1 MTESDDE
8 HRDTAEDNEE
18 GLIRHY
24 FYDIEMSLSTL
35 KRRIKTY
42 NLRRHL
48 PDYDIDD
55 LRAAIQSIVDG
66 PGCLQGHRSIWH
78 TLQLRGMRVPRIAVQ
93 EILREI
99 DPEGSEDRKA
109 HRKYINPGPNYAWHC
124 DGNYDKLKPLSDSR
138 FMAVLMVGVARS
150 STNHFR
156 REVFLFAVR
165 FFILPWGSLF
175 CREILYFAVRLLL
188 LPWHFW
194 ATVGSAHRSDFQGV
208 PAWINMSL
216 MSMLLVRVRRYGHA
230 TR

>member
-1 MTESDDE
+1 MTASLDKKKMTESDDE

-48 PDYDIDD
+48 PDYDVDD

-66 PGCLQGHRSIWH
+66 PGCLQGYRSIWH

-109 HRKYINPGPNYAWHC
+109 HRLKKRKYINPGPNYAWHC
-124 DGNYDKLKPLSDSR
+124 DGNYDKLKPFGFPIHGCINGWSR
-138 FMAVLMVGVARS
+138 KILHKSLPPRG
-150 STNHFR
+150 
-156 REVFLFAVR
+156 
-165 FFILPWGSLF
+165 FFI
-175 CREILYFAVRLLL
+175 CREILYFAVRFFI
-188 LPWHFW
+188 LP
-194 ATVGSAHRSDFQGV
+194 
-208 PAWINMSL
+208 
-216 MSMLLVRVRRYGHA
+216 
-230 TR
+230 